1 MLNVLIIASKY
12 IIIILFAIFTL
23 QSFLVLKSGREQNK
37 IGLYRAQNTLMFI
50 IHFLAFFV
58 IFVKTESTNII
69 IFYGC
74 QLIYLILVL
83 GLTSVFFE
91 KRTSRAL
98 LNNMCMMLVIGFII
112 LTRLSFDKAV
122 RQFEILLL
130 GTVIFFILLFFYRGL
145 KKLWPY
151 LQWFYC
157 GVGIISLLMVL
168 IFANETY
175 GAKISIDFGA
185 FSVQPLEFVK
195 ILYVL
200 FLASLFNKSLEYKN
214 LIISAVFAGL
224 HVIILVL
231 SKDLGSALIF
241 FLVYLFI
248 LYISTGKVLYFL
260 GGLISGSI
268 AAIASYYLFSHVRVR
283 VSAWLNPWPLIDN
296 KGYQIT
302 QSLFAIGTGGWVGMG
317 LYEGMPNK
325 IPVVEQDFV
334 FSAISEELGGFF
346 ALCLILLCLS
356 TILTFMKIAIG
367 QKDNFFNRTVVLGLS
382 ITYSFQLFLTLGGAM
397 KMIPSTGVTMPLIS
411 YGGSSI
417 LATMILFGII
427 QANYVK
433 EPEEVKNEEYE
444 DEDQE

>member
-12 IIIILFAIFTL
+12 MIIILFAIFTL

-37 IGLYRAQNTLMFI
+37 IGTYRSQSTLMFI

-74 QLIYLILVL
+74 QLIYIILLL
-83 GLTSVFFE
+83 GLTYVFFE

-122 RQFEILLL
+122 RQFEILIFA
-130 GTVIFFILLFFYRGL
+130 TIIFFVLLFFYRGL

-151 LQWFYC
+151 LQWVYC
-157 GVGIISLLMVL
+157 GVGIFCLLMVL

-175 GAKISIDFGA
+175 GAKISIDFGS
-185 FSVQPLEFVK
+185 FSIQPLEFVK
-195 ILYVL
+195 VLYVL

-214 LIISAVFAGL
+214 LIISAVFAGI

-248 LYISTGKVLYFL
+248 LYISTGKLLYFI

-268 AAIASYYLFSHVRVR
+268 AAVASYYVFSHVRVR

-296 KGYQIT
+296 QGYQIT
-302 QSLFAIGTGGWVGMG
+302 QSLFAIGTGGWIGMG
-317 LYEGMPNK
+317 LFEGMPGK

-356 TILTFMKIAIG
+356 TFLTFIKIAIA
-367 QKDNFFNRTVVLGLS
+367 QKENFFNRTVVLGLS
-382 ITYSFQLFLTLGGAM
+382 ITYGFQLFLTIGGAI

-433 EPEEVKNEEYE
+433 EPEEVENEENE
-444 DEDQE
+444 VEE

>member
-1 MLNVLIIASKY
+1 MLNVFIIASKY
-12 IIIILFAIFTL
+12 IIIVLFAVFTL
-23 QSFLVLKSGREQNK
+23 QSFLGLRLGNDGKKQGIYRSQNS
-37 IGLYRAQNTLMFI
+37 IMFI

-58 IFVKTESTNII
+58 IFAKTESTNII

-74 QLIYLILVL
+74 QLIYLILLL
-83 GLTSVFFE
+83 GMNYVFFE

-98 LNNMCMMLVIGFII
+98 LNNMAMMIVIGFII

-130 GTVIFFILLFFYRGL
+130 GTIVFFVLLFFYRGL

-151 LQWFYC
+151 LQWVYC
-157 GVGIISLLMVL
+157 GLGLFCLLMVL
-168 IFANETY
+168 VFANETN
-175 GAKISIDFGA
+175 GAKISIDLGS
-185 FSVQPLEFVK
+185 FSIQPLEFVK

-200 FLASLFNKSLEYKN
+200 FLASLFNKSIEYKN
-214 LIISAVFAGL
+214 LILSAVFAAL
-224 HVIILVL
+224 HVLILVL

-241 FLVYLFI
+241 FLVYLFM
-248 LYISTGKVLYFL
+248 LYISTGKFLYFF
-260 GGLISGSI
+260 GGLISGSL
-268 AAIASYYLFSHVRVR
+268 AAFASYFMFSHVRVR
-283 VSAWLNPWPLIDN
+283 VSAWLNPWPLIDG

-302 QSLFAIGTGGWVGMG
+302 QSLFAIGTGGWMGLG

-334 FSAISEELGGFF
+334 FSAISEEMGGFF

-356 TILTFMKIAIG
+356 TFLTFMKIAIG
-367 QKDNFFNRTVVLGLS
+367 QKDNFFNRTVVLGLG
-382 ITYSFQLFLTLGGAM
+382 INYGVQLFLTLGGAM

-427 QANYVK
+427 QSNYVK
-433 EPEEVKNEEYE
+433 EPEVIE
-444 DEDQE
+444 DEEDQEQQE